1 MADLWTLSDTAN
13 GGTKVLPAL
22 NVVTNS
28 AQLNGSVNA
37 SNIINVINDFQW
49 TKNPKSARGDVPAIT
64 LIEKKLLINSNVANL
79 ANSVFATADSS
90 KAILNGLAAGVAAL
104 DKRVKTA
111 AGPGIISNA
120 ADVATKAAIETT
132 SSFVNF
138 ANRADQKLKN
148 ILNSYGASSFNQA
161 TLEPYDYLY
170 ITTPTGFQYAFP
182 YFDNSYVDNSLN
194 FGGGDASFLGGDVS
208 TIVGG
213 IAAGAAGF
221 VNMLKPGTYIEQS
234 KQFTMGDKGR
244 TINIKFPL
252 LNTGTI
258 DDIQRNWQLLFGLI
272 YQNRPGRRTR
282 SILDMPVIYEVSLPG
297 VVYMPY
303 AFISSLSVK
312 FLGSRRLL
320 TIQAPING
328 GFSFQ
333 TIIPDAYEVN
343 ITIEGL
349 NEETKNFLYAAIT
362 GGSSSFKVTVG
373 GGTIPTSPR
382 STDPRSTGPLTLPPQ
397 FNDPTGLSNF
407 NLTNPF
413 NLINNNVALNNQPT
427 GPRRNQY
434 GPGLTGRF
442 INGVAENTNLPFTIG
457 PPGSLGSGDRPVMLG
472 RQ

>member
-1 MADLWTLSDTAN
+1 MADLWTLSNTAN

-49 TKNPKSARGDVPAIT
+49 TKNPKSARKDVPAIT

-79 ANSVFATADSS
+79 ANSVFATVQSGEELL
-90 KAILNGLAAGVAAL
+90 KGVGSITEGI
-104 DKRVKTA
+104 KTA
-111 AGPGIISNA
+111 AGPGLISTIANGIAAA
-120 ADVATKAAIETT
+120 ADTGVTFARKAEKLLIDKIE
-132 SSFVNF
+132 
-138 ANRADQKLKN
+138 AE
-148 ILNSYGASSFNQA
+148 GASKFNEE
-161 TLEPYDYLY
+161 TLQPYNYLY
-170 ITTPTGFQYAFP
+170 ITKPTGFQYAFP

-221 VNMLKPGTYIEQS
+221 ANMLKPGTYIEQS

-252 LNTGTI
+252 LNTGSI
-258 DDIQRNWQLLFGLI
+258 NDIQKNWQLLFGLI
-272 YQNRPGRRTR
+272 YQNRPGRVSR

-320 TIQAPING
+320 DITAPING
-328 GFSFQ
+328 GLSFQ

-349 NEETKNFLYAAIT
+349 NEETKNFIYAAIT
-362 GGSSSFKVTVG
+362 GGISSKVTVG
-373 GGTIPTSPR
+373 GGTIPTG
-382 STDPRSTGPLTLPPQ
+382 PRSTGPLLLP
-397 FNDPTGLSNF
+397 LVSNSSF
-407 NLTNPF
+407 NLANQPS
-413 NLINNNVALNNQPT
+413 LLRNNVALFGNNTVDLTDRPLV
-427 GPRRNQY
+427 NQF
-434 GPGLTGRF
+434 GPGLTGRR
-442 INGVAENTNLPFTIG
+442 INGVQERTNIPYTIG
-457 PPGSLGSGDRPVMLG
+457 PPGSLGSGNIPVQ
-472 RQ
+472 R

>member
-1 MADLWTLSDTAN
+1 MANLWTLSDTAN

-28 AQLNGSVNA
+28 NLLDGSINA
-37 SNIINVINDFQW
+37 SNIINVITDFQW
-49 TKNPKSARGDVPAIT
+49 TKNPISARGDVPAIT

-79 ANSVFATADSS
+79 ANSVFATVQSGEELL
-90 KAILNGLAAGVAAL
+90 KGVGSIAEGI
-104 DKRVKTA
+104 KTA
-111 AGPGIISNA
+111 AGPGLISTT
-120 ADVATKAAIETT
+120 ADVIAAATNTGVTFARNAEKLLTDKIE
-132 SSFVNF
+132 
-138 ANRADQKLKN
+138 AE
-148 ILNSYGASSFNQA
+148 GASKFNEE
-161 TLEPYDYLY
+161 TLQPYNYLY
-170 ITTPTGFQYAFP
+170 ITKPTGFQYAFP

-194 FGGGDASFLGGDVS
+194 FGGGHASFLGGDVT

-213 IAAGAAGF
+213 IAAGVAGF
-221 VNMLKPGTYIEQS
+221 ANMLKPGTYIEQS

-252 LNTGTI
+252 LNTGTVS
-258 DDIQRNWQLLFGLI
+258 DIQLNWQLLFGLI

-320 TIQAPING
+320 NIQAPING
-328 GFSFQ
+328 GISFQ

-362 GGSSSFKVTVG
+362 GGISSRVTIG
-373 GGTIPTSPR
+373 GGNIPTG
-382 STDPRSTGPLTLPPQ
+382 PRSTGPLIQPTLPQ
-397 FNDPTGLSNF
+397 FNDPTGASNF
-407 NLTNPF
+407 NLANPF
-413 NLINNNVALNNQPT
+413 NLINNNNVASNNQPL
-427 GPRRNQY
+427 GPLVNQF
-434 GPGLTGRF
+434 GPGLTGRR
-442 INGVAENTNLPFTIG
+442 INGVPERTNIPFTIG
-457 PPGSLGSGDRPVMLG
+457 PPGSLGSGNIPVQ
-472 RQ
+472 R

>member
-1 MADLWTLSDTAN
+1 MANLWTLSDTEN

-28 AQLNGSVNA
+28 NKVDGSVYA
-37 SNIINVINDFQW
+37 SNIINVITNFQW
-49 TKNPKSARGDVPAIT
+49 TKNPISARGDVPAIT

-90 KAILNGLAAGVAAL
+90 KAILNGVIDVTGFIQN
-104 DKRVKTA
+104 T
-111 AGPGIISNA
+111 AGPGIISDTAKVLADTARTGIKLAVNA
-120 ADVATKAAIETT
+120 EQGLDNLITE
-132 SSFVNF
+132 S
-138 ANRADQKLKN
+138 
-148 ILNSYGASSFNQA
+148 GASSFNED
-161 TLEPYDYLY
+161 TLKPYDFLY
-170 ITTPTGFQYAFP
+170 ITKPTGFQYAFP

-221 VNMLKPGTYIEQS
+221 ANMLKPGTYIEQS

-252 LNTGTI
+252 LNTGSVI
-258 DDIQRNWQLLFGLI
+258 DIQQNWQLLFGLI
-272 YQNRPGRRTR
+272 YQNRPGRVTR

-320 TIQAPING
+320 DIEAPING
-328 GFSFQ
+328 GISFQ

-362 GGSSSFKVTVG
+362 GGTSKVTTG
-373 GGTIPTSPR
+373 RARLNAFNGGTEPPITATVRTQQLNSFDGGAEPPITA
-382 STDPRSTGPLTLPPQ
+382 TVNTLPP
-397 FNDPTGLSNF
+397 PVTVYTG
-407 NLTNPF
+407 TN
-413 NLINNNVALNNQPT
+413 
-427 GPRRNQY
+427 GPR
-434 GPGLTGRF
+434 
-442 INGVAENTNLPFTIG
+442 GVFRRG
-457 PPGSLGSGDRPVMLG
+457 
-472 RQ
+472 Q

>member
-1 MADLWTLSDTAN
+1 MANLWTLSDTEN

-28 AQLNGSVNA
+28 NKLDGSVYA
-37 SNIINVINDFQW
+37 SNIINVITNFQW
-49 TKNPKSARGDVPAIT
+49 TKNPISARGDVPAIT
-64 LIEKKLLINSNVANL
+64 LIEKKLLINSNIANL
-79 ANSVFATADSS
+79 ANSVFATVESS
-90 KAILNGLAAGVAAL
+90 QAILNGVEVVTGFIQN
-104 DKRVKTA
+104 T

-120 ADVATKAAIETT
+120 AKVITDVAKTG
-132 SSFVNF
+132 VNF
-138 ANRADQKLKN
+138 AGNAKN
-148 ILNSYGASSFNQA
+148 TLDDVINASGASRFNEK
-161 TLEPYDYLY
+161 TLEPYNYLY
-170 ITTPTGFQYAFP
+170 ITKPTGFQYAFP

-194 FGGGDASFLGGDVS
+194 FGGGDASFLGGDIS

-221 VNMLKPGTYIEQS
+221 ANMLKPGTYIEQS

-252 LNTGTI
+252 LNTGTVS
-258 DDIQRNWQLLFGLI
+258 DIQLNWQLLFGLI

-320 TIQAPING
+320 NINAPING
-328 GFSFQ
+328 GVSFQ
-333 TIIPDAYEVN
+333 TIIPDAYEVT

-349 NEETKNFLYAAIT
+349 NDETKNFLYAAIT
-362 GGSSSFKVTVG
+362 GGISSRVTIG
-373 GGTIPTSPR
+373 GGNIPTG
-382 STDPRSTGPLTLPPQ
+382 PRSTGPLAPLPQ
-397 FNDPTGLSNF
+397 FNDFTGLSNF

-413 NLINNNVALNNQPT
+413 TLINNNNVDLTNRPLVNQF
-427 GPRRNQY
+427 
-434 GPGLTGRF
+434 GPGLTGRR
-442 INGVAENTNLPFTIG
+442 INGVPERTNIPFTVA
-457 PPGSLGSGDRPVMLG
+457 PPGSLGSGNIPVQ
-472 RQ
+472 R